1 MGAAETYRQITSKM
15 GGAWRVRPDEHGN
28 RVGMLQEILRWM
40 GNPERQLKV
49 IHIVGTNGKGSTGV
63 MLASILETAGY
74 QVGHFST
81 PAILNDREV
90 ITTNGVM
97 ISEEAFVKSYQHVL
111 EEIKAH
117 GGDEDT
123 LTKFEW
129 WTLIA
134 LDHFARTEMDFVI
147 LEAGV
152 GGLRDA
158 TNVVD
163 NPLVVA
169 FTKISYD
176 HIGLLGNDLLEI
188 AADKAGAIKAGAT
201 IVNYP
206 GQDIEVYRLLK
217 EKAIAVG
224 AKWNTHPKPAITI
237 VKSSPRGLEL
247 NADQFE
253 GLKLSLTGAYQANN
267 LSTVLQIVTVLKE
280 RGYTIEDVAV
290 AEALAHVKIKG
301 RMEFDEKRNI
311 LFDGAHNPDG
321 IISLVAAIRSWH
333 LPFKPV
339 VVLGLLQG
347 KQYHDML
354 EELLPHVDTVIAV
367 TPDSD
372 RAMSADELAA
382 KIVMMSNV
390 DVEIADDPSA
400 AITLARRVRESSEAL
415 IVVTGSFYTL
425 RAIETEEM

>member
-1 MGAAETYRQITSKM
+1 MGTAETYQQITKKM
-15 GGAWRVRPDEHGN
+15 DGPWRVRPEAGN

-40 GNPERQLKV
+40 GHPESKLRV

-63 MLASILETAGY
+63 MLAKILVTAGY
-74 QVGHFST
+74 KVGHFST

-90 ITTNGVM
+90 ITTNGDM
-97 ISEEAFVKSYQHVL
+97 ISEAGFVSSYKRVL
-111 EEIKAH
+111 EEVTAH

-123 LTKFEW
+123 LSKFEW
-129 WTLIA
+129 WTLVA
-134 LDHFARTEMDFVI
+134 LDYFARKEMDFVI

-158 TNVVD
+158 TNVIEK
-163 NPLVVA
+163 PLVVA

-176 HIGLLGNDLLEI
+176 HVGLLGNDLLEI
-188 AADKAGAIKAGAT
+188 AQDKAGAIKPGAS

-206 GQDIEVYRLLK
+206 GQDIEVYHLLHD
-217 EKAIAVG
+217 KAEEVG
-224 AKWNTHPKPAITI
+224 AIWNPNPKPVITI
-237 VKSSPRGLEL
+237 VQSSPSGLVL

-267 LSTVLQIVTVLKE
+267 LSTVLQIVTVLKS
-280 RGYTIEDVAV
+280 RGFEIKDVDV
-290 AEALAHVKIKG
+290 AEALAHVKIQG
-301 RMEFDEKRNI
+301 RMEFDAERNI
-311 LFDGAHNPDG
+311 LYDGAHNPDG
-321 IISLVAAIRSWH
+321 IISLVASIRSWH

-339 VVLGLLQG
+339 VVLGLLKG
-347 KQYHDML
+347 KNYHDML

-415 IVVTGSFYTL
+415 ILVTGSFYTL
-425 RAIETEEM
+425 RAIESEGM

>member
-1 MGAAETYRQITSKM
+1 MGTSETYQQITKKM
-15 GGAWRVRPDEHGN
+15 DGPWRVRPEAGN

-40 GNPERQLKV
+40 GHPESKLRV

-63 MLASILETAGY
+63 MLAKILVTAGY
-74 QVGHFST
+74 KVGHFST

-90 ITTNGVM
+90 ITTNGDM
-97 ISEEAFVKSYQHVL
+97 ISEADFVSSYKRVL
-111 EEIKAH
+111 EEVTAH

-123 LTKFEW
+123 LSKFEW
-129 WTLIA
+129 WTLVA
-134 LDHFARTEMDFVI
+134 LDYFARKEMDFVI

-158 TNVVD
+158 TNVIEK
-163 NPLVVA
+163 PLVVA

-176 HIGLLGNDLLEI
+176 HVGLLGNDLLEI
-188 AADKAGAIKAGAT
+188 AQDKAGAIKPGAS

-206 GQDIEVYRLLK
+206 GQDIEVYHLLHD
-217 EKAIAVG
+217 KAEEVG
-224 AKWNTHPKPAITI
+224 AIWNPNPKPVITI
-237 VKSSPRGLEL
+237 VQSSPSGLVL

-267 LSTVLQIVTVLKE
+267 LSTVLQIVTVLKS
-280 RGYTIEDVAV
+280 RGFEIKDVDV
-290 AEALAHVKIKG
+290 AEALAHVKIQG
-301 RMEFDEKRNI
+301 RMEFDAERNI
-311 LFDGAHNPDG
+311 LYDGAHNPDG
-321 IISLVAAIRSWH
+321 IISLVASIRSWH

-339 VVLGLLQG
+339 VVLGLLKG
-347 KQYHDML
+347 KNYHDML

-415 IVVTGSFYTL
+415 ILVTGSFYTL
-425 RAIETEEM
+425 RAIESEGM

>member
-1 MGAAETYRQITSKM
+1 MGTDETYQQIIKKM
-15 GGAWRVRPDEHGN
+15 DGPWRVRPEAGN

-40 GNPERQLKV
+40 GHPESKLRV

-63 MLASILETAGY
+63 MLAKILVTAGY
-74 QVGHFST
+74 KVGHFST

-90 ITTNGVM
+90 ITTNGDM
-97 ISEEAFVKSYQHVL
+97 ISEADFVSSYKRVL
-111 EEIKAH
+111 EEVTAH

-123 LTKFEW
+123 LSKFEW
-129 WTLIA
+129 WTLVA
-134 LDHFARTEMDFVI
+134 LDYFARKEMDFVI

-158 TNVVD
+158 TNVIEK
-163 NPLVVA
+163 PLVVA

-176 HIGLLGNDLLEI
+176 HVGLLGNDLLEI
-188 AADKAGAIKAGAT
+188 AQDKAGAIKPGAS

-206 GQDIEVYRLLK
+206 GQDIEVYHLLHD
-217 EKAIAVG
+217 KAEEVG
-224 AKWNTHPKPAITI
+224 AIWNPNPKPVITI
-237 VKSSPRGLEL
+237 VQSSPSGLVL

-267 LSTVLQIVTVLKE
+267 LSTVLQIVTVLKS
-280 RGYTIEDVAV
+280 RGFEIKDVDV
-290 AEALAHVKIKG
+290 AEALAHVKIQG
-301 RMEFDEKRNI
+301 RMEFDAERNI
-311 LFDGAHNPDG
+311 LYDGAHNPDG
-321 IISLVAAIRSWH
+321 IISLVASIRSWH

-339 VVLGLLQG
+339 VVLGLLKG
-347 KQYHDML
+347 KNYHDML

-415 IVVTGSFYTL
+415 ILVTGSFYTL
-425 RAIETEEM
+425 RAIESEGM

>member
-1 MGAAETYRQITSKM
+1 MGTAETYQQITKKM
-15 GGAWRVRPDEHGN
+15 DGPWRVRPEAGN

-40 GNPERQLKV
+40 GHPESKLRV

-63 MLASILETAGY
+63 MLAKILVTAGY
-74 QVGHFST
+74 KVGHFST

-90 ITTNGVM
+90 ITTNGDM
-97 ISEEAFVKSYQHVL
+97 ISEADFVSSYKRVL
-111 EEIKAH
+111 EEVTAH

-123 LTKFEW
+123 LSKFEW
-129 WTLIA
+129 WTLVA
-134 LDHFARTEMDFVI
+134 LDYFARKEMDFVI

-158 TNVVD
+158 TNVIEK
-163 NPLVVA
+163 PLVVA

-176 HIGLLGNDLLEI
+176 HVGLLGNDLLEI
-188 AADKAGAIKAGAT
+188 AQDKAGAIKPGAS
-201 IVNYP
+201 IVKYP
-206 GQDIEVYRLLK
+206 GQDIEVYHLLHD
-217 EKAIAVG
+217 KAEEVG
-224 AKWNTHPKPAITI
+224 AIWNPNPKPVITI
-237 VKSSPRGLEL
+237 VQSSPSGLVL

-267 LSTVLQIVTVLKE
+267 LSTVLQIVTVLKS
-280 RGYTIEDVAV
+280 RGFEIKDVDV
-290 AEALAHVKIKG
+290 AEALAHVKIQG
-301 RMEFDEKRNI
+301 RMEFDAERNI
-311 LFDGAHNPDG
+311 LYDGAHNPDG
-321 IISLVAAIRSWH
+321 IISLVASIRSWH

-339 VVLGLLQG
+339 VVLGLLKG
-347 KQYHDML
+347 KNYHDML

-415 IVVTGSFYTL
+415 ILVTGSFYTL
-425 RAIETEEM
+425 RAIESEGM

>member
-1 MGAAETYRQITSKM
+1 MGTAETYQQITKKM
-15 GGAWRVRPDEHGN
+15 DGPWRVRPEAGN

-40 GNPERQLKV
+40 GHPESKLRV

-63 MLASILETAGY
+63 MLAKILVTAGY
-74 QVGHFST
+74 KVGHFST

-90 ITTNGVM
+90 ITTNGDM
-97 ISEEAFVKSYQHVL
+97 TSAADFVSSYKRVL
-111 EEIKAH
+111 EEVTAH

-123 LTKFEW
+123 LSKFEW
-129 WTLIA
+129 WTLVA
-134 LDHFARTEMDFVI
+134 LDYFARKEMDFVI

-158 TNVVD
+158 TNVIEK
-163 NPLVVA
+163 PLVVA

-176 HIGLLGNDLLEI
+176 HVGLLGNDLLEI
-188 AADKAGAIKAGAT
+188 AQDKAGAIKPGAS

-206 GQDIEVYRLLK
+206 GQDIEVYHLLHD
-217 EKAIAVG
+217 KAEEVG
-224 AKWNTHPKPAITI
+224 AIWNPNPKPVITI
-237 VKSSPRGLEL
+237 VQSSPSGLVL

-267 LSTVLQIVTVLKE
+267 LSTVLQIVTVLKS
-280 RGYTIEDVAV
+280 RGFEIKDVDV
-290 AEALAHVKIKG
+290 AEALAHVKIQG
-301 RMEFDEKRNI
+301 RMEFDAERNI
-311 LFDGAHNPDG
+311 LYDGAHNPDG
-321 IISLVAAIRSWH
+321 IISLVASIRSWH

-339 VVLGLLQG
+339 VVLGLLKG
-347 KQYHDML
+347 KNYHDML

-415 IVVTGSFYTL
+415 ILVTGSFYTL
-425 RAIETEEM
+425 RAIESEGM

>member
-1 MGAAETYRQITSKM
+1 MGTAETYQQITKKM
-15 GGAWRVRPDEHGN
+15 DGPWRVRPEAGN

-40 GNPERQLKV
+40 GHPESKLRV

-63 MLASILETAGY
+63 MLAKILVTAGY
-74 QVGHFST
+74 KVGHFST

-90 ITTNGVM
+90 ITTNGEM
-97 ISEEAFVKSYQHVL
+97 ISEADFVSSYKRVL
-111 EEIKAH
+111 EEVTAH

-123 LTKFEW
+123 LSKFEW
-129 WTLIA
+129 WTLVA
-134 LDHFARTEMDFVI
+134 LDYFARKEMDFVI

-158 TNVVD
+158 INVIEK
-163 NPLVVA
+163 PLVVA

-176 HIGLLGNDLLEI
+176 HVGLLGNDLLEI
-188 AADKAGAIKAGAT
+188 AQDKAGAIKPGAS

-206 GQDIEVYRLLK
+206 GQDIEVYHLLHD
-217 EKAIAVG
+217 KAEEVG
-224 AKWNTHPKPAITI
+224 AIWNPNPKPVITI
-237 VKSSPRGLEL
+237 VQSSPSGLVL

-267 LSTVLQIVTVLKE
+267 LSTVLQIVTVLKSHGFE
-280 RGYTIEDVAV
+280 IKDVDV
-290 AEALAHVKIKG
+290 AEALAHVKIQG
-301 RMEFDEKRNI
+301 RMEFDAERNI
-311 LFDGAHNPDG
+311 LYDGAHNPDG
-321 IISLVAAIRSWH
+321 IISLVASIRSWH

-339 VVLGLLQG
+339 VVLGLLKG
-347 KQYHDML
+347 KNYHDML

-415 IVVTGSFYTL
+415 ILVTGSFYTL
-425 RAIETEEM
+425 RAIESEGM

>member
-1 MGAAETYRQITSKM
+1 MGTAETYQQITKKM
-15 GGAWRVRPDEHGN
+15 DGPWRVRPEAGN

-40 GNPERQLKV
+40 GHPESKLRV

-63 MLASILETAGY
+63 MLAKILVTAGY
-74 QVGHFST
+74 KVGHFST

-90 ITTNGVM
+90 ITTNGDM
-97 ISEEAFVKSYQHVL
+97 ISEADFVSSYKRVL
-111 EEIKAH
+111 EEVTAH

-123 LTKFEW
+123 LSKFEW
-129 WTLIA
+129 WTLVA
-134 LDHFARTEMDFVI
+134 LDYFARKEMDFVI

-158 TNVVD
+158 TNVIEK
-163 NPLVVA
+163 PLVVA

-176 HIGLLGNDLLEI
+176 HVGLLGNDLLEI
-188 AADKAGAIKAGAT
+188 AQDKAGAIKPGAS

-206 GQDIEVYRLLK
+206 GQDIEVYHLLHD
-217 EKAIAVG
+217 KAEEVG
-224 AKWNTHPKPAITI
+224 AIWNPNPKPVITI
-237 VKSSPRGLEL
+237 VQSSPSGLVL

-253 GLKLSLTGAYQANN
+253 GVKLSLTGAYQANN
-267 LSTVLQIVTVLKE
+267 LSTVLQIVTVLKS
-280 RGYTIEDVAV
+280 RGFEIKDVDV
-290 AEALAHVKIKG
+290 AEALAHVKIQG
-301 RMEFDEKRNI
+301 RMEFDAERNI
-311 LFDGAHNPDG
+311 LYDGAHNPDG
-321 IISLVAAIRSWH
+321 IISLVASIRSWH

-339 VVLGLLQG
+339 VVLGLLKG
-347 KQYHDML
+347 KNYHDML

-415 IVVTGSFYTL
+415 ILVTGSFYTL
-425 RAIETEEM
+425 RAIESEGM

>member
-1 MGAAETYRQITSKM
+1 MGTAETYQQITKKM
-15 GGAWRVRPDEHGN
+15 DGPWRVRPEAGN

-40 GNPERQLKV
+40 GHPESKLRV

-63 MLASILETAGY
+63 MLAKILVTAGY
-74 QVGHFST
+74 KVGHFST

-90 ITTNGVM
+90 ITTNGDM
-97 ISEEAFVKSYQHVL
+97 ISEADFVSSYKRVL
-111 EEIKAH
+111 EEVTAH

-123 LTKFEW
+123 LSKFEW
-129 WTLIA
+129 WTLVA
-134 LDHFARTEMDFVI
+134 LDYFARKEMDFVI

-158 TNVVD
+158 TNVIEK
-163 NPLVVA
+163 PLVVA

-176 HIGLLGNDLLEI
+176 HVGLLGNDLLEI
-188 AADKAGAIKAGAT
+188 AQDKAGAIKPGAN

-206 GQDIEVYRLLK
+206 GQDIEVYHLLHD
-217 EKAIAVG
+217 KAEEVG
-224 AKWNTHPKPAITI
+224 AIWNPNPKPVITI
-237 VKSSPRGLEL
+237 VQSSPSGLVL

-267 LSTVLQIVTVLKE
+267 LSTVLQIVTVLKS
-280 RGYTIEDVAV
+280 RGFEIKDVDV
-290 AEALAHVKIKG
+290 AEALAHVKIQG
-301 RMEFDEKRNI
+301 RMEFDAERNI
-311 LFDGAHNPDG
+311 LYDGAHNPDG
-321 IISLVAAIRSWH
+321 IISLVASIRSWH

-339 VVLGLLQG
+339 VVLGLLKG
-347 KQYHDML
+347 KNYHDML

-415 IVVTGSFYTL
+415 ILVTGSFYTL
-425 RAIETEEM
+425 RAIESEGM

>member
-1 MGAAETYRQITSKM
+1 MGTAETYQQITKKM
-15 GGAWRVRPDEHGN
+15 DGPWRVRPEAGN

-40 GNPERQLKV
+40 GHPESKLRV

-63 MLASILETAGY
+63 MLAKILVTAGY
-74 QVGHFST
+74 KVGHFST

-90 ITTNGVM
+90 ITTNGDM
-97 ISEEAFVKSYQHVL
+97 ISETDFVSSYKRVL
-111 EEIKAH
+111 EEVTAH

-123 LTKFEW
+123 LSKFEW
-129 WTLIA
+129 WTLVA
-134 LDHFARTEMDFVI
+134 LDYFARKEMDFVI

-158 TNVVD
+158 TNVIEK
-163 NPLVVA
+163 PLVVA

-176 HIGLLGNDLLEI
+176 HVGLLGNDLLEI
-188 AADKAGAIKAGAT
+188 AQDKAGAIKPGAS

-206 GQDIEVYRLLK
+206 GQDIEVYHLLHD
-217 EKAIAVG
+217 KAEEVG
-224 AKWNTHPKPAITI
+224 AIWNPNPKPVITI
-237 VKSSPRGLEL
+237 VQSSPSGLVL

-267 LSTVLQIVTVLKE
+267 LSTVLQIVTVLKS
-280 RGYTIEDVAV
+280 RGFEIKDVDV
-290 AEALAHVKIKG
+290 AEALAHVKIQG
-301 RMEFDEKRNI
+301 RMEFDAERNI
-311 LFDGAHNPDG
+311 LYDGAHNPDG
-321 IISLVAAIRSWH
+321 IISLVASIRSWH

-339 VVLGLLQG
+339 VVLGLLKG
-347 KQYHDML
+347 KNYHDML

-415 IVVTGSFYTL
+415 ILVTGSFYTL
-425 RAIETEEM
+425 RAIESEGM

>member
-1 MGAAETYRQITSKM
+1 MGTAETYQQITKKM
-15 GGAWRVRPDEHGN
+15 DGPWRVRPEAGN

-40 GNPERQLKV
+40 GHPESKLRV

-63 MLASILETAGY
+63 MLAKILVTAGY
-74 QVGHFST
+74 KVGHFST

-90 ITTNGVM
+90 ITTNGDM
-97 ISEEAFVKSYQHVL
+97 ISEADFVSSYKRVL
-111 EEIKAH
+111 EEVTAH

-123 LTKFEW
+123 LSKFEW
-129 WTLIA
+129 WTLVA
-134 LDHFARTEMDFVI
+134 LDYFARKEMDFVI

-158 TNVVD
+158 TNVIEK
-163 NPLVVA
+163 PLVVA

-176 HIGLLGNDLLEI
+176 HVVLLGNDLLEI
-188 AADKAGAIKAGAT
+188 AQDKAGAIKPGAS

-206 GQDIEVYRLLK
+206 GQDIEVYHLLHD
-217 EKAIAVG
+217 KAEEVG
-224 AKWNTHPKPAITI
+224 AIWNPNPKPVITI
-237 VKSSPRGLEL
+237 VQSSPSGLVL

-267 LSTVLQIVTVLKE
+267 LSTVLQIVTVLKS
-280 RGYTIEDVAV
+280 RGFEIKDVDV
-290 AEALAHVKIKG
+290 AEALAHVKIQG
-301 RMEFDEKRNI
+301 RMEFDAERNI
-311 LFDGAHNPDG
+311 LYDGAHNPDG
-321 IISLVAAIRSWH
+321 IISLVASIRSWH

-339 VVLGLLQG
+339 VVLGLLKG
-347 KQYHDML
+347 KNYHDML

-415 IVVTGSFYTL
+415 ILVTGSFYTL
-425 RAIETEEM
+425 RAIESEGM

>member
-1 MGAAETYRQITSKM
+1 MGTAETYQQITKKM
-15 GGAWRVRPDEHGN
+15 DGPWRVRPEAAN

-40 GNPERQLKV
+40 GHPESKLRV

-63 MLASILETAGY
+63 MLAKILVTAGY
-74 QVGHFST
+74 KVGHFST

-90 ITTNGVM
+90 ITTNGEM
-97 ISEEAFVKSYQHVL
+97 ISEADFVSSYKRVL
-111 EEIKAH
+111 EEVTAH
-117 GGDEDT
+117 GGDEET
-123 LTKFEW
+123 LSKFEW
-129 WTLIA
+129 WTLVA
-134 LDHFARTEMDFVI
+134 LDYFARKEMDFVI

-158 TNVVD
+158 TNVIEK
-163 NPLVVA
+163 PLVVA

-176 HIGLLGNDLLEI
+176 HVGLLGNDLLEI
-188 AADKAGAIKAGAT
+188 AQDKAGAIKPGAS

-206 GQDIEVYRLLK
+206 GQDIEVYHLLHD
-217 EKAIAVG
+217 KAEEVG
-224 AKWNTHPKPAITI
+224 AIWNPNPKPVITI
-237 VKSSPRGLEL
+237 VQSSPSGLVL

-267 LSTVLQIVTVLKE
+267 LSTVLQIVTVLKS
-280 RGYTIEDVAV
+280 RGFEIKDVDV
-290 AEALAHVKIKG
+290 AEALAHVKIQG
-301 RMEFDEKRNI
+301 RMEFDAERNI
-311 LFDGAHNPDG
+311 LYDGAHNSDG
-321 IISLVAAIRSWH
+321 IISLVASIRSWH

-339 VVLGLLQG
+339 VVLGLLKG
-347 KQYHDML
+347 KNYHDML

-415 IVVTGSFYTL
+415 ILVTGSFYTL
-425 RAIETEEM
+425 RAIESEGM

>member
-1 MGAAETYRQITSKM
+1 M
-15 GGAWRVRPDEHGN
+15 
-28 RVGMLQEILRWM
+28 
-40 GNPERQLKV
+40 
-49 IHIVGTNGKGSTGV
+49 
-63 MLASILETAGY
+63 
-74 QVGHFST
+74 
-81 PAILNDREV
+81 
-90 ITTNGVM
+90 
-97 ISEEAFVKSYQHVL
+97 
-111 EEIKAH
+111 
-117 GGDEDT
+117 
-123 LTKFEW
+123 
-129 WTLIA
+129 
-134 LDHFARTEMDFVI
+134 
-147 LEAGV
+147 
-152 GGLRDA
+152 
-158 TNVVD
+158 
-163 NPLVVA
+163 
-169 FTKISYD
+169 
-176 HIGLLGNDLLEI
+176 
-188 AADKAGAIKAGAT
+188 
-201 IVNYP
+201 
-206 GQDIEVYRLLK
+206 
-217 EKAIAVG
+217 G

>member
-1 MGAAETYRQITSKM
+1 MGTAETYQQITKKM
-15 GGAWRVRPDEHGN
+15 DGPWRVRPEAGN

-40 GNPERQLKV
+40 GHPESKLRV

-63 MLASILETAGY
+63 MLAKILVTAGY
-74 QVGHFST
+74 KVGHFST

-90 ITTNGVM
+90 ITTNGDM
-97 ISEEAFVKSYQHVL
+97 ISEADFVSSYTRVL
-111 EEIKAH
+111 EEVTAH

-123 LTKFEW
+123 LSKFEW
-129 WTLIA
+129 WTLVA
-134 LDHFARTEMDFVI
+134 LDYFARKEMDFVI

-158 TNVVD
+158 TNVIEK
-163 NPLVVA
+163 PLVVA

-176 HIGLLGNDLLEI
+176 HVGLLGNDLLEI
-188 AADKAGAIKAGAT
+188 AQDKAGAIKPGAS

-206 GQDIEVYRLLK
+206 GQDIEVYHLLHD
-217 EKAIAVG
+217 KAEEVG
-224 AKWNTHPKPAITI
+224 AIWNPHPKPVITI
-237 VKSSPRGLEL
+237 VQSSPSGLVL

-267 LSTVLQIVTVLKE
+267 LSTVLQIVTVLKS
-280 RGYTIEDVAV
+280 RGFEIKDVDV
-290 AEALAHVKIKG
+290 AEALAQVKIQG
-301 RMEFDEKRNI
+301 RMEFDAERNI
-311 LFDGAHNPDG
+311 LYDGAHNPDG
-321 IISLVAAIRSWH
+321 IISLVASIRSWH

-339 VVLGLLQG
+339 VVLGLLKG
-347 KQYHDML
+347 KNYHDML

-415 IVVTGSFYTL
+415 ILVTGSFYTL
-425 RAIETEEM
+425 RAIESEGM

>member
-1 MGAAETYRQITSKM
+1 MGTAETYQQITKKM
-15 GGAWRVRPDEHGN
+15 DGPWRVRPEAGN

-40 GNPERQLKV
+40 GHPESKLRV

-63 MLASILETAGY
+63 MLAKILVTAGY
-74 QVGHFST
+74 KVGHFST

-90 ITTNGVM
+90 ITTNGDM
-97 ISEEAFVKSYQHVL
+97 ISEADFVSSYTRVL
-111 EEIKAH
+111 EEVTAH

-123 LTKFEW
+123 LSKFEW
-129 WTLIA
+129 WTLVA
-134 LDHFARTEMDFVI
+134 LDYFARKEMDFVI

-158 TNVVD
+158 TNVIEK
-163 NPLVVA
+163 PLVVA

-176 HIGLLGNDLLEI
+176 HVGLLGNNLLEI
-188 AADKAGAIKAGAT
+188 AQDKAGAIKPGAS

-206 GQDIEVYRLLK
+206 GQDIEVYHLLHD
-217 EKAIAVG
+217 KAEEVG
-224 AKWNTHPKPAITI
+224 AIWNPHPKPVITI
-237 VKSSPRGLEL
+237 VQSSPSGLVL

-267 LSTVLQIVTVLKE
+267 LSTVLQIVTVLKS
-280 RGYTIEDVAV
+280 RGFEIKDVDV
-290 AEALAHVKIKG
+290 AEALAHVKIQG
-301 RMEFDEKRNI
+301 RMEFDAERNI
-311 LFDGAHNPDG
+311 LYDGAHNPDG
-321 IISLVAAIRSWH
+321 IISLVASIRSWH

-339 VVLGLLQG
+339 VVLGLLKG
-347 KQYHDML
+347 KNYHDML

-415 IVVTGSFYTL
+415 ILVTGSFYTL
-425 RAIETEEM
+425 RAIESEGM

>member
-1 MGAAETYRQITSKM
+1 MGTAETYQQITKKM
-15 GGAWRVRPDEHGN
+15 DGPWRVRPEAGN

-40 GNPERQLKV
+40 GHPESKLRV

-63 MLASILETAGY
+63 MLAKILVTAGY
-74 QVGHFST
+74 KVGHFST

-90 ITTNGVM
+90 ITTNGDM
-97 ISEEAFVKSYQHVL
+97 ISEADFVSSYKRVL
-111 EEIKAH
+111 EEVTAH

-123 LTKFEW
+123 LSKFEW
-129 WTLIA
+129 WTLVA
-134 LDHFARTEMDFVI
+134 LDYFARKEMDFVI

-158 TNVVD
+158 TNVIEK
-163 NPLVVA
+163 PLVVA

-176 HIGLLGNDLLEI
+176 HVGLLGNDLLEI
-188 AADKAGAIKAGAT
+188 AQDKAGAIKPGAS

-206 GQDIEVYRLLK
+206 GQDIEVYHLLHD
-217 EKAIAVG
+217 KAEEVG
-224 AKWNTHPKPAITI
+224 AIWNPNPKPVITI
-237 VKSSPRGLEL
+237 VQSSPSGLVL
-247 NADQFE
+247 NADQCE

-267 LSTVLQIVTVLKE
+267 LSTVLQIVTVLKS
-280 RGYTIEDVAV
+280 RGFEIKDVDV
-290 AEALAHVKIKG
+290 AEALAHVKIQG
-301 RMEFDEKRNI
+301 RMEFDAERNI
-311 LFDGAHNPDG
+311 LYDGAHNPDG
-321 IISLVAAIRSWH
+321 IISLVASIRSWH

-339 VVLGLLQG
+339 VVLGLLKG
-347 KQYHDML
+347 KNYHDML

-415 IVVTGSFYTL
+415 ILVTGSFYTL
-425 RAIETEEM
+425 RAIESEGM

>member
-1 MGAAETYRQITSKM
+1 MGTAETYQQITKKM
-15 GGAWRVRPDEHGN
+15 DGPWRVRPEAGD

-40 GNPERQLKV
+40 GHPESKLRV

-63 MLASILETAGY
+63 MLAKILVTAGY
-74 QVGHFST
+74 KVGHFST

-90 ITTNGVM
+90 ITTNGDM
-97 ISEEAFVKSYQHVL
+97 ISEADFVSSYKRVL
-111 EEIKAH
+111 EEVTAH

-123 LTKFEW
+123 LSKFEW
-129 WTLIA
+129 WTLVA
-134 LDHFARTEMDFVI
+134 LDYFARKEMDFVI

-158 TNVVD
+158 TNVIEK
-163 NPLVVA
+163 PLVVA

-176 HIGLLGNDLLEI
+176 HVGLLGNDLLEI
-188 AADKAGAIKAGAT
+188 AQDKAGAIKPGAS

-206 GQDIEVYRLLK
+206 GQDIEVYHLLHD
-217 EKAIAVG
+217 KAEEVG
-224 AKWNTHPKPAITI
+224 AIWNPNPKPVITI
-237 VKSSPRGLEL
+237 VQSSPSGLVL

-267 LSTVLQIVTVLKE
+267 LSTVLQIVTVLKS
-280 RGYTIEDVAV
+280 RGFEIKDVDV
-290 AEALAHVKIKG
+290 AEALAHVKIQG
-301 RMEFDEKRNI
+301 RMEFDAERNI
-311 LFDGAHNPDG
+311 LYDGAHNPDG
-321 IISLVAAIRSWH
+321 IISLVASIRSWH

-339 VVLGLLQG
+339 VVLGLLKG
-347 KQYHDML
+347 KNYHDML

-415 IVVTGSFYTL
+415 ILVTGSFYTL
-425 RAIETEEM
+425 RAIESEGM

>member
-1 MGAAETYRQITSKM
+1 MGTAETYQQITKKM
-15 GGAWRVRPDEHGN
+15 DGPWRVRPEAGN

-40 GNPERQLKV
+40 GHPESKLRV

-63 MLASILETAGY
+63 MLAKILVTAGY
-74 QVGHFST
+74 KVGHFST

-90 ITTNGVM
+90 ITTNGEM
-97 ISEEAFVKSYQHVL
+97 ISEADFVSSYKRVL
-111 EEIKAH
+111 EEVTAH
-117 GGDEDT
+117 GGDEET
-123 LTKFEW
+123 LSKFEW
-129 WTLIA
+129 WTLVA
-134 LDHFARTEMDFVI
+134 LDYFARKEMDFVI

-158 TNVVD
+158 TNVIEK
-163 NPLVVA
+163 PLVVA

-176 HIGLLGNDLLEI
+176 HVGLLGNDLLEI
-188 AADKAGAIKAGAT
+188 AQDKAGAIKSGAS
-201 IVNYP
+201 IVSYP
-206 GQDIEVYRLLK
+206 GQDIEVYHLLHD
-217 EKAIAVG
+217 KAEEAG
-224 AKWNTHPKPAITI
+224 AIWNPNPKPVITI
-237 VKSSPRGLEL
+237 VQSSPSGLVL

-267 LSTVLQIVTVLKE
+267 LSTVLQIVTVLKS
-280 RGYTIEDVAV
+280 RGFEIKDVDV
-290 AEALAHVKIKG
+290 AEALAHVKIQG
-301 RMEFDEKRNI
+301 RMEFDAERNI
-311 LFDGAHNPDG
+311 LYDGAHNPDG
-321 IISLVAAIRSWH
+321 IISLVASIRSWH

-339 VVLGLLQG
+339 VVLGLLKG
-347 KQYHDML
+347 KNYHDML

-382 KIVMMSNV
+382 KIVMMSNG

-415 IVVTGSFYTL
+415 ILVTGSFYTL
-425 RAIETEEM
+425 RAIESEGM

>member
-1 MGAAETYRQITSKM
+1 MGTAETYQQITKKM
-15 GGAWRVRPDEHGN
+15 DGPWRVRPEAGN

-40 GNPERQLKV
+40 GHPESKLRV

-63 MLASILETAGY
+63 MLAKILVTAGY
-74 QVGHFST
+74 KVGHFST

-90 ITTNGVM
+90 ITTNGEM
-97 ISEEAFVKSYQHVL
+97 ISEADFVSSYKRVL
-111 EEIKAH
+111 EEVTAH
-117 GGDEDT
+117 GGAEDT
-123 LTKFEW
+123 LSKFEW
-129 WTLIA
+129 WTLVA
-134 LDHFARTEMDFVI
+134 LDYFARKEMDFVI

-158 TNVVD
+158 TNVIEK
-163 NPLVVA
+163 PLVVA

-176 HIGLLGNDLLEI
+176 HVGLLGNDLLEI
-188 AADKAGAIKAGAT
+188 AQDKAGAIKPGAS

-206 GQDIEVYRLLK
+206 GQDIEVYHLLHD
-217 EKAIAVG
+217 KAEEVG
-224 AKWNTHPKPAITI
+224 AIWNPNPKPVITI
-237 VKSSPRGLEL
+237 VQSSPSGLVL

-267 LSTVLQIVTVLKE
+267 LSTVLQIVTVLKS
-280 RGYTIEDVAV
+280 RGFEIKDVDV
-290 AEALAHVKIKG
+290 AEALAHVKIQG
-301 RMEFDEKRNI
+301 RMEFDAERNI
-311 LFDGAHNPDG
+311 LYDGAHNPDG
-321 IISLVAAIRSWH
+321 IISLVASIRSWH

-339 VVLGLLQG
+339 VVLGLLKG
-347 KQYHDML
+347 KNYHDML

-415 IVVTGSFYTL
+415 ILVTGSFYTL
-425 RAIETEEM
+425 RAIESEGM